1 MVPQSEPRKMDYGE
15 PKMNR
20 PTVTLCMIVKDEEH
34 IIHECLDSMKEY
46 VDRFD
51 ITDTGSSDRTKE
63 IIREWGE
70 KNNIPGT
77 VYDHPWEGFGKSR
90 TASLRNADKGGAD
103 YSWVI
108 DADDR
113 VAGDFKYPE
122 NFGEA
127 DSYALQIHRG
137 DFTWWRNQIFKNNVG
152 WEYVGVI
159 HEYADAP
166 KIRQEKGNFRS
177 DRISGDY
184 NIDARTMGNRTQAFG
199 EDQSKKYSH
208 DAEVLLDCLTN
219 PKNIN
224 YEPDNVRYKFYLAQS
239 YFDAGQYEKAYDA
252 YQKRAEA
259 GGWEEEVWYSIY
271 RMGICKMMP
280 GLIDT
285 KDSWQIAQDHF
296 LQAWNYRPTRI
307 EPLYQLSRIHRQNG
321 NPRLG
326 YMFAKSALGIPFP
339 NDDIL
344 FLQKELY
351 DWMIYDEIAA
361 TAAHAG
367 DMMLGLQA
375 SMKLVKENIFSENER
390 ERIMNNYNSYA
401 EWGRQKEAENQ
412 KNEIET
418 KAIAEEDRKMRAERQ
433 KAKVQE
439 AKINKRRGKKVK
451 VR

>member
-1 MVPQSEPRKMDYGE
+1 MS
-15 PKMNR
+15 R

-34 IIHECLDSMKEY
+34 IIRECLDSMIPY
-46 VDRFD
+46 IDRFD
-51 ITDTGSSDRTKE
+51 ITDTGSTDRTKE
-63 IIREWGE
+63 IIKQWGE
-70 KNNIPGT
+70 ENDIPGT

-90 TASLRNADKGGAD
+90 TASLRNADSGGAD

-113 VAGDFKYPE
+113 VVGNFVYPDNFGDADAYSLNIARGDFK
-122 NFGEA
+122 
-127 DSYALQIHRG
+127 
-137 DFTWWRNQIFKNNVG
+137 WWRNQIFKNNTE
-152 WEYVGVI
+152 WLYVGVV
-159 HEYADAP
+159 HEYADNP
-166 KIRQEKGNFRS
+166 KKREAGGFRA
-177 DRISGDY
+177 DRVVGDY
-184 NIDARTMGNRTQAFG
+184 AIDARTMGNRTEAFG
-199 EDQSKKYSH
+199 EDQQAKYRH

-219 PKNIN
+219 PENIN

-239 YFDAGQYEKAYDA
+239 YFDAGDYEKAYDA

-271 RMGICKMMP
+271 RMGICMCMP
-280 GLIDT
+280 PLQGSST
-285 KDSWQIAQDHF
+285 NSWSIAQDHF
-296 LQAWNYRPTRI
+296 LQAWNFRPTRI

-326 YMFAKSALGIPFP
+326 YMFAKSALGIGFP
-339 NDDIL
+339 DGDIL
-344 FLQKELY
+344 FLQKEMY

-367 DMMLGLQA
+367 DMMLGLQC
-375 SMKLVKENIFSENER
+375 SMKLVKDNLFTEEHR

-401 EWGRQKEAENQ
+401 EWGRKREQEEREKEKEQLTQK
-412 KNEIET
+412 
-418 KAIAEEDRKMRAERQ
+418 IAEDKDTKEKRMQRQ
-433 KAKVQE
+433 KQKLQE